1 MEVTVATQFE
11 VSILFVACL
20 KSVYSLI
27 WGAHEIWG
35 QGEGEPL
42 ALL

>member
-1 MEVTVATQFE
+1 MVYFRYSYFLLAHLESA
-11 VSILFVACL
+11 
-20 KSVYSLI
+20 YSLI

-35 QGEGEPL
+35 EGAGEPL